1 MNDRKKILV
10 MDDSA
15 LVLDAVQVVLEQ
27 SGFAVATAQN
37 LSALEAACTRST
49 PDLFVL
55 DVQMP
60 EIFGD
65 DVGQVL
71 RDVRKMKVPIIL
83 FSSMP
88 ESDLVERT
96 REAALDGYVS
106 KGAGLEAL
114 LECVV
119 SLIGPGKA

>member
-15 LVLDAVQVVLEQ
+15 LVLEATAIVLEQ
-27 SGFAVATAQN
+27 NGFAVVAVQN
-37 LSALEAACTRST
+37 LTALEAACTQST

-71 RDVRKMKVPIIL
+71 REVRKMKVPIIL
-83 FSSMP
+83 FSSIP

-106 KGAGLEAL
+106 KSDGLDAL
-114 LECVV
+114 VRCVA
-119 SLIGPGKA
+119 SLIGPGRA

>member
-15 LVLDAVQVVLEQ
+15 LVLDAASIVLDQ
-27 SGFAVATAQN
+27 NGFAVVAVEN
-37 LSALEAACTRST
+37 LSALEAACAQST

-71 RDVRKMKVPIIL
+71 REVRKMKVPIVL

-106 KGAGLEAL
+106 KSDGLDAL
-114 LECVV
+114 VKCIV
-119 SLIGPGKA
+119 SLIGPGKP